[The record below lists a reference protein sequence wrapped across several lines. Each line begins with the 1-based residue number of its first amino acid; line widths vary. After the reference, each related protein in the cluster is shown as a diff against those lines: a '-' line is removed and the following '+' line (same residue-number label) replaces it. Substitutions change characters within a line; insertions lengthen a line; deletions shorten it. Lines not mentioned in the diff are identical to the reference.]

1 MTFALASDEL
11 NDAELLLRL
20 RSGDPESA
28 ARLWVRHWPAALEVA
43 RDLVDVVEVPG
54 LAAEA
59 LIGTLASV
67 AVGSGP
73 QDHLASFVTAA
84 VHELAEDELPP
95 APSSTTIPAVFP
107 SRTLGELFAALPTG
121 DQQMVWAACVV
132 GRGAADIAA
141 DLGISTGQVEA
152 WTEDVLERVIEAYCP
167 QHVLAAV
174 SPDCVDAHALLGE
187 SAADRSA
194 PLLPTRT
201 WMHISDC
208 AVCTEAFHELAHS
221 SVALGALLG
230 TAADPG
236 PVPVVVTH
244 VPVPVAEDE
253 EHLDPLHPLFDT
265 GETSF
270 IDLVVDEPASP
281 EAAEPEPAQHE
292 PAQHEPAQ
300 HEPAHYEPAQ
310 PAVALFSDE
319 PEAALFDDEPDGS
332 AFAPASDSII
342 EPAFAA
348 LATSGAPVPVEDPFD
363 EPESPRRRH
372 RTTRSRARVP
382 LIAAVVLLA
391 LIGGGF
397 LVHDLGGSDSTTPS
411 ATGSTKSPGGQYTA
425 PAVVGSSNRTGTP
438 SQGATTSGSNASA
451 DATTG
456 AADPNTGTTTKPA
469 SKPSKHPTT
478 KAPTTPSHG
487 TPGNPTGVPSSAPP
501 SSPPSSPTSSPTTK
515 PCNFLQHLLGAC

>member
-28 ARLWVRHWPAALEVA
+28 ARLWVRHWPEALEVA

-73 QDHLASFVTAA
+73 LDHLASFVTAA

-95 APSSTTIPAVFP
+95 APSSVTIPAVFP
-107 SRTLGELFAALPTG
+107 SRTLGELFAGLPTG
-121 DQQMVWAACVV
+121 DQQMVWAARVV

-141 DLGISTGQVEA
+141 DLGISASQVDA
-152 WTEDVLERVIEAYCP
+152 WTDDVLERLFEAYGP

-174 SPDCVDAHALLGE
+174 SPECVDAHALLGE
-187 SAADRSA
+187 AAADRSA

-230 TAADPG
+230 TTADPG

-244 VPVPVAEDE
+244 VPVPVADE
-253 EHLDPLHPLFDT
+253 EAHLDPLHPLFDT

-270 IDLVVDEPASP
+270 IAVVPEEPAAP
-281 EAAEPEPAQHE
+281 EPEVPAEPEPERE
-292 PAQHEPAQ
+292 PASVPVADSLAAVPLSTTLPAATL
-300 HEPAHYEPAQ
+300 PAAEQ
-310 PAVALFSDE
+310 
-319 PEAALFDDEPDGS
+319 
-332 AFAPASDSII
+332 
-342 EPAFAA
+342 
-348 LATSGAPVPVEDPFD
+348 PVPVEDPID
-363 EPESPRRRH
+363 ELETPRRRH
-372 RTTRSRARVP
+372 RTSRSRARVP
-382 LIAAVVLLA
+382 LVAAVIVLA

-397 LVHDLGGSDSTTPS
+397 LIHDLGGKDATPAASGS
-411 ATGSTKSPGGQYTA
+411 ASTKSPDQYTA
-425 PAVVGSSNRTGTP
+425 PAIVGSSERSRTP
-438 SQGATTSGSNASA
+438 SEDSTTTAPDAS
-451 DATTG
+451 DEATTG
-456 AADPNTGTTTKPA
+456 ASDPTTGPT
-469 SKPSKHPTT
+469 SKAPVTPSKHPTT
-478 KAPTTPSHG
+478 KPSTSPTHGSSGSPSSG
-487 TPGNPTGVPSSAPP
+487 PSSGSSSAPP
-501 SSPPSSPTSSPTTK
+501 SSPTSDPTSTPTKK